1 MILTFLRTF
10 TLQLAAA
17 KKKCDPK
24 VLEYVTDGGK
34 TSESSL
40 FPCMAPNGKGNYGES
55 AESSAESFNNQYDEE
70 SFNNQYDEVRS
81 LHPYGNQL
89 LHPQSFPITTT
100 AALHGLIITSS

>member
-1 MILTFLRTF
+1 
-10 TLQLAAA
+10 LQLAAA

-34 TSESSL
+34 TPESSL

-55 AESSAESFNNQYDEE
+55 AESSAESFNNQYDE
-70 SFNNQYDEVRS
+70 VRS
-81 LHPYGNQL
+81 LHPYGTIESATAS
-89 LHPQSFPITTT
+89 SFPITTT

>member
-1 MILTFLRTF
+1 
-10 TLQLAAA
+10 
-17 KKKCDPK
+17 
-24 VLEYVTDGGK
+24 
-34 TSESSL
+34 
-40 FPCMAPNGKGNYGES
+40 MAPNGKGNYGES
-55 AESSAESFNNQYDEE
+55 AESSAE